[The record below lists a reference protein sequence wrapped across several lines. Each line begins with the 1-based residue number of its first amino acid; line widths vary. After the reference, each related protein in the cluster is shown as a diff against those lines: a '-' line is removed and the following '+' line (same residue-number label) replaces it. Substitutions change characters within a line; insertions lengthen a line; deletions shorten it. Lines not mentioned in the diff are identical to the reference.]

1 MSSFSLNK
9 TTFTRY
15 TAAIKDNIL
24 TNKVDRWN
32 MIYSPIYLSIY
43 SKVFLL
49 KKRKRLR
56 DKF

>member
-24 TNKVDRWN
+24 TNKVDR
-32 MIYSPIYLSIY
+32 
-43 SKVFLL
+43 
-49 KKRKRLR
+49 
-56 DKF
+56 